1 MNPKNRCTRGLSIT
15 DSGFLA
21 FIKSLI
27 NLNSRPENKIYPKA
41 IANVGSNHKQRFFDL
56 WKYLM
61 SLRTPSPECEAKAAV
76 RSLLQITAVFFG
88 VHGYLVS

>member
-1 MNPKNRCTRGLSIT
+1 MNPKKPLPTWASIR

-27 NLNSRPENKIYPKA
+27 SLNSRPKNKIYPKA
-41 IANVGSNHKQRFFDL
+41 VANVGSNHKQRFFDL

-61 SLRTPSPECEAKAAV
+61 N
-76 RSLLQITAVFFG
+76 
-88 VHGYLVS
+88 